1 MNCDLNEYKKKFIKE
16 IKIFNEYLGVNSK
29 YLFYSCICDIIEF
42 FFFVMFIFVV
52 LVIILLLKGIYFC
65 VIFNKS
71 I

>member
-1 MNCDLNEYKKKFIKE
+1 MNCDLNEYKKNFIKE

-52 LVIILLLKGIYFC
+52 FCDNFIIKRNLFLCDI
-65 VIFNKS
+65 
-71 I
+71 